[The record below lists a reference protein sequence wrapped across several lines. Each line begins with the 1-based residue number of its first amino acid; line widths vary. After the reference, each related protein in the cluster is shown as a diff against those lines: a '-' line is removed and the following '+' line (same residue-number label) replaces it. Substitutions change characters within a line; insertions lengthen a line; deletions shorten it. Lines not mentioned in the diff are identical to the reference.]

1 MSAVHDASSFSI
13 HPVDPRVSPRVVGRF
28 LNESRLEDYR
38 RGLDRVSPLT
48 IAVIDDR
55 PLIRDCFGRGLR
67 AVDETLELH
76 YFSDLTSLEASEAA
90 IERINIILI
99 CATWSK
105 AKSDVYMSQIAQIR
119 ADRPETDTIILSE
132 IEDVSDVLRAFEF
145 GVRGYIPP
153 TVSLE
158 VAVSAMRLVAA
169 GGIYVPASILSR
181 CEQLIRQS
189 PAANPHE
196 DSVSLFTSR
205 QMLVIDALRK
215 GKANKIIAY
224 DLNMCEST
232 VKVHVRNIMKRLKAR
247 NRTEVVYLLSKL
259 EGAGNTMGQ

>member
-13 HPVDPRVSPRVVGRF
+13 QPVDLKVSPHVVGD
-28 LNESRLEDYR
+28 LLSESWLDDNR
-38 RGLDRVSPLT
+38 RGLDRITPLT

-67 AVDETLELH
+67 AVDESLDLH
-76 YFSDLTSLEASEAA
+76 YFSDLKSFAA
-90 IERINIILI
+90 ARSSVGRINIVLI

-105 AKSDVYMSQIAQIR
+105 AKSDLYMSQIAQIR
-119 ADRPETDTIILSE
+119 TDLPETDTIILSE
-132 IEDVSDVLRAFEF
+132 IEDVSDVLRAFEV

-169 GGIYVPASILSR
+169 GGVYVPASILSR
-181 CEQLIRQS
+181 CEQLIRQAPATS
-189 PAANPHE
+189 PND

-259 EGAGNTMGQ
+259 EGAGNSVSQ

>member
-13 HPVDPRVSPRVVGRF
+13 HPVDKASPGGVDSF
-28 LNESRLEDYR
+28 LAGSWLEDQR
-38 RGLDRVSPLT
+38 RGLDRETPLT

-76 YFSDLTSLEASEAA
+76 YFSDLKSLDASDAK
-90 IERINIILI
+90 IGHINIILI

-105 AKSDVYMSQIAQIR
+105 AKSEHYMSQIAKVR

-132 IEDVSDVLRAFEF
+132 IEDVSDVLRAFEV

-158 VAVSAMRLVAA
+158 VAVSAMHLVAA
-169 GGIYVPASILSR
+169 GGIYVPASILTR

-189 PAANPHE
+189 PTTSADE

-259 EGAGNTMGQ
+259 EGSRHPA

>member
-1 MSAVHDASSFSI
+1 MNALHDASSPSI
-13 HPVDPRVSPRVVGRF
+13 PPTDPRVSPYAVGN
-28 LNESRLEDYR
+28 LLGESW
-38 RGLDRVSPLT
+38 LDEQRHGSDLVSPLT

-67 AVDETLELH
+67 AIDESLRLH
-76 YFSDLTSLEASEAA
+76 YFSDLKSLESAPAA
-90 IERINIILI
+90 VGPINIILI
-99 CATWSK
+99 CAAWSK
-105 AKSDVYMSQIAQIR
+105 AKSDLYLSQLAQIR
-119 ADRPETDTIILSE
+119 ADRPETDTVILSE
-132 IEDVSDVLRAFEF
+132 IEDVSDVLQAFEL

-169 GGIYVPASILSR
+169 GGIYVPASILAR
-181 CEQLIRQS
+181 CEQLIRQR
-189 PAANPHE
+189 PAANVDE
-196 DSVSLFTSR
+196 ESASLFTSK

-259 EGAGNTMGQ
+259 EGSIRN